1 MEDITFE
8 TPEIYKND
16 QKQINKILDEI
27 YKYLYDLI
35 KKDIKENIYNNNNE

>member
-1 MEDITFE
+1 MESPTFE

-27 YKYLYDLI
+27 
-35 KKDIKENIYNNNNE
+35 NNMNVVNT